1 MKILDSS
8 KSLSVL
14 VSDSTNGLGTIQPL
28 ECTVTEELN
37 GIYECEFTVL
47 TTDKHYE
54 DLKNSGLIKVTV
66 GDGSE
71 QIFRVYFISE
81 PINFVVQVKAQHIT
95 YDLSK
100 IVVKPFSATGAVNI
114 KNQLVSHIL
123 GSYPFTTWTDISN
136 TTSTFTLDIPRSFR
150 ECLGG
155 YEGSVLD
162 VLRCEY
168 EWDNLTV
175 KLHARR
181 GADNGVRIAYGK
193 NLTDFV
199 QEQNNENVYDGVYGY
214 AVVDE
219 VTYEA
224 SGIYNKTGATTP
236 RVLNVD
242 FSDKYESGDVPTAA
256 ELLAY
261 ATTYATNNDIEVPNV
276 NIKIDFVPLWQT
288 EEYKDILQL
297 ERVSLGDT
305 VHVFFDKLNVE
316 ASSRVIKT
324 VWNVLT
330 NKYDSIELGDAR
342 ANMNTVI
349 NETVK
354 ETVDNMDIDL
364 DVDVGWLEDKLDTV
378 TNLIA
383 NGLGLHITQ
392 DSQGRIILHNAETI
406 SASQYQYMITA
417 QGFLLSEDYGQTWSS
432 GWTTSGDAVMNS
444 LSTITLNALEIYGSY
459 IYGTQVQ
466 GSQIIFGDP
475 NDTSGKY
482 IIAQQYD
489 ADSDTNYDGVSFD
502 GTGYVRF
509 QPQEQF
515 IVNNLDGS
523 SNLLNEFV
531 MGSSGTENQA
541 FVTLK
546 NYDYTNHQLANAINM
561 DSHLYNTNTQT
572 YYNETS
578 WQNYETTTGSSAM
591 SNTIRLVARASQ
603 NLIQQTN
610 YVMGNGSTIANRLE
624 MFSQSDRNAFSIAN
638 YGMSGNY
645 AIQCNSF
652 SAAVIPSASQNTI
665 AMSNSKYASTS
676 PANSISLIG
685 TPMGGGATNMM
696 YLNNYDVDGNNI
708 ANQIYMSKSTNDN
721 TLRLRTYRGG
731 NRVAEINMNRASD
744 GTVSITIA
752 TISNSTY
759 GYSGATISLNSNGQ
773 ILLNGLSLSFSGGY
787 VRYS

>member
-81 PINFVVQVKAQHIT
+81 PINFVVTVKAQHIS

-100 IVVKPFSATGAVNI
+100 IVVKPFTATGAVNI

-224 SGIYNKTGATTP
+224 SNYFNKTGATTP
-236 RVLNVD
+236 KILNVD
-242 FSDKYESGDVPTAA
+242 FSSDYQSGQVPTAA
-256 ELLAY
+256 DLLSK
-261 ATTYATNNDIEVPNV
+261 ATTYAQNNPIEVPSV
-276 NIKIDFVPLWQT
+276 NIKIDFIPLWQT

-305 VHVFFDKLNVE
+305 VHVYFDKLNVE
-316 ASSRVIKT
+316 ASARVIKT

-330 NKYDSIELGDAR
+330 GKYDSVELGDAR

-349 NETVK
+349 TSIAEKTI
-354 ETVDNMDIDL
+354 EDADI
-364 DVDVGWLEDKLDTV
+364 DVGWLDEKLEAMT
-378 TNLIA
+378 TLIA
-383 NGLGLHITQ
+383 NGLGLHISQ
-392 DSQGRIILHNAETI
+392 DDAGRIILHNAETI
-406 SASQYQYMITA
+406 AESQYQYMITA
-417 QGFLLSEDYGQTWSS
+417 QGFMLSENYGQTWSS
-432 GWTTSGDAVMNS
+432 GWTTSGDAVLNS
-444 LSTITLNALEIYGSY
+444 LSTITLMALEIYGSY
-459 IYGTQVQ
+459 IQGTQIV
-466 GSQIIFGDP
+466 FGDP
-475 NDTSGKY
+475 SDSSNKY
-482 IIAQQYD
+482 ITV
-489 ADSDTNYDGVSFD
+489 SPNTDGVVFD
-502 GTGYVRF
+502 GTGSVRIR
-509 QPQEQF
+509 PRESF
-515 IVNNLDGS
+515 IVDNLMSDGT
-523 SNLLNEFV
+523 NLYNKVWLNHST
-531 MGSSGTENQA
+531 SSG
-541 FVTLK
+541 
-546 NYDYTNHQLANAINM
+546 
-561 DSHLYNTNTQT
+561 
-572 YYNETS
+572 NETS
-578 WQNYETTTGSSAM
+578 S
-591 SNTIRLVARASQ
+591 IRLFNYNPTNHATGNQISMSSGQTSDGVYSSFGLSNVDTVNSTTANSLTMSCATNTNRVA
-603 NLIQQTN
+603 LTN
-610 YVMGNGSTIANRLE
+610 YFRGT
-624 MFSQSDRNAFSIAN
+624 SQ
-638 YGMSGNY
+638 MS
-645 AIQCNSF
+645 S
-652 SAAVIPSASQNTI
+652 
-665 AMSNSKYASTS
+665 
-676 PANSISLIG
+676 
-685 TPMGGGATNMM
+685 
-696 YLNNYDVDGNNI
+696 
-708 ANQIYMSKSTNDN
+708 QIYMDSSNGSAGVININGYNTSGGSTGSLVINESQMLISGKELRITSSGALYISS
-721 TLRLRTYRGG
+721 TLSQDIHIIAADDLYL
-731 NRVAEINMNRASD
+731 NASD
-744 GTVSITIA
+744 KFYWNNQQVGFITVVGQGGT
-752 TISNSTY
+752 TY
-759 GYSGATISLNSNGQ
+759 SVIGA
-773 ILLNGLSLSFSGGY
+773 
-787 VRYS
+787 V

>member
-100 IVVKPFSATGAVNI
+100 IVVKPFTATGAVNI

-175 KLHARR
+175 KMYARR

-219 VTYEA
+219 TTYEA
-224 SGIYNKTGATTP
+224 SNYYNKTGATTP
-236 RVLNVD
+236 KILNVD
-242 FSDKYESGDVPTAA
+242 FSSDYETGQVPTAA
-256 ELLAY
+256 ELLQK
-261 ATTYATNNDIEVPNV
+261 ATDYATNNSIEVPSV
-276 NIKIDFVPLWQT
+276 NIKIDFIPLWQT
-288 EEYKDILQL
+288 EEYKNILQL

-305 VHVFFDKLNVE
+305 VHVYFDKLNVE

-330 NKYDSIELGDAR
+330 NKYDSIELGDAK
-342 ANMNTVI
+342 ANMNTII
-349 NETVK
+349 NQ
-354 ETVDNMDIDL
+354 TVDTAVDDKIGNLDID
-364 DVDVGWLEDKLDTV
+364 VGFIEQDLNDLGKL
-378 TNLIA
+378 II
-383 NGLGLHITQ
+383 NGLGLYFTREALP
-392 DSQGRIILHNAETI
+392 SGGYRFYLHNKPTLAE
-406 SASQYQYMITA
+406 SDVQYYMSST
-417 QGFLLSEDYGQTWSS
+417 GLMMSNDGGQTWIA
-432 GWTTSGDAVMNS
+432 GYDATTGEMILQA
-444 LSTITLNALEIYGSY
+444 LSTITLRALEIYGSFLR
-459 IYGTQVQ
+459 
-466 GSQIIFGDP
+466 FGDV
-475 NDTSGKY
+475 NSNY
-482 IIAQQYD
+482 IDVAPYS
-489 ADSDTNYDGVSFD
+489 DSSSNPLGVSFD
-502 GTGYVRF
+502 GTGSIRM
-509 QPQEQF
+509 QPQEAFYIYNKNVGGSNSYNSITMSKNGANGQNF
-515 IVNNLDGS
+515 IQLLNYDDEHNYLAANWIYLFSHYDTAKTNRAGITNYQTHTGTRYTANTFFLETGSTGSYVRLRNYNPSS
-523 SNLLNEFV
+523 SNLANYIEF
-531 MGSSGTENQA
+531 GS
-541 FVTLK
+541 
-546 NYDYTNHQLANAINM
+546 
-561 DSHLYNTNTQT
+561 
-572 YYNETS
+572 TS
-578 WQNYETTTGSSAM
+578 T
-591 SNTIRLVARASQ
+591 SNTI
-603 NLIQQTN
+603 NI
-610 YVMGNGSTIANRLE
+610 
-624 MFSQSDRNAFSIAN
+624 RNKDA
-638 YGMSGNY
+638 SGNDINY
-645 AIQCNSF
+645 ISM
-652 SAAVIPSASQNTI
+652 SSSSASLNIWSSSDVFIKSEGAVRISSDSSQDIVIYAADDLNLTYVDKFYI
-665 AMSNSKYASTS
+665 NGHQITMSNGY
-676 PANSISLIG
+676 L
-685 TPMGGGATNMM
+685 M
-696 YLNNYDVDGNNI
+696 Y
-708 ANQIYMSKSTNDN
+708 S
-721 TLRLRTYRGG
+721 
-731 NRVAEINMNRASD
+731 
-744 GTVSITIA
+744 
-752 TISNSTY
+752 
-759 GYSGATISLNSNGQ
+759 
-773 ILLNGLSLSFSGGY
+773 
-787 VRYS
+787 

>member
-81 PINFVVQVKAQHIT
+81 PINFVVTVKAQHIS

-100 IVVKPFSATGAVNI
+100 IVVKPFTATGAVNI

-224 SGIYNKTGATTP
+224 SNYFNKTGATTP
-236 RVLNVD
+236 KILNVD
-242 FSDKYESGDVPTAA
+242 FSSDYETGQVPTAA
-256 ELLAY
+256 DLLSK
-261 ATTYATNNDIEVPNV
+261 ATTYAQNNPIEVPSV
-276 NIKIDFVPLWQT
+276 NIKIDFIPLWQT

-305 VHVFFDKLNVE
+305 VHVYFDKLNVE
-316 ASSRVIKT
+316 ASARVIKT
-324 VWNVLT
+324 EWNVLT
-330 NKYDSIELGDAR
+330 NKYDSIELGDAK

-349 NETVK
+349 NSVVNTA
-354 ETVDNMDIDL
+354 VDDKIGNLDID
-364 DVDVGWLEDKLDTV
+364 VGYIENDLNDLGKL
-378 TNLIA
+378 II
-383 NGLGLHITQ
+383 NGLGLYFTREELAT
-392 DSQGRIILHNAETI
+392 GGYRFYLHNQPTLANSDI
-406 SASQYQYMITA
+406 QYYMSANGLMVSTD
-417 QGFLLSEDYGQTWSS
+417 GGQTWNA
-432 GWTTSGDAVMNS
+432 GFNAQGEMILQA
-444 LSTITLNALEIYGSY
+444 LSTITLRALEIYGSFLR
-459 IYGTQVQ
+459 
-466 GSQIIFGDP
+466 FGDVNSNYIDVAP
-475 NDTSGKY
+475 YSINDVP
-482 IIAQQYD
+482 Q
-489 ADSDTNYDGVSFD
+489 GVSFD
-502 GTGYVRF
+502 GSGYVRL
-509 QPQEQF
+509 QPQEAF
-515 IVNNLDGS
+515 IVNNKAVGGSNNYNTFTMSKNGSSSQNYIALTNYDDLHNYLIANWVYMYSHYGTNSSNITGLSNFATSTGTRYTANTFSLETYSTRSMIALRNYNQNS
-523 SNLLNEFV
+523 SNLANYIEMTV
-531 MGSSGTENQA
+531 GANSNNIIIRNQDSS
-541 FVTLK
+541 
-546 NYDYTNHQLANAINM
+546 ANV
-561 DSHLYNTNTQT
+561 
-572 YYNETS
+572 
-578 WQNYETTTGSSAM
+578 QNYISMNSSTATLTVW
-591 SNTIRLVARASQ
+591 SS
-603 NLIQQTN
+603 
-610 YVMGNGSTIANRLE
+610 
-624 MFSQSDRNAFSIAN
+624 SD
-638 YGMSGNY
+638 
-645 AIQCNSF
+645 
-652 SAAVIPSASQNTI
+652 
-665 AMSNSKYASTS
+665 
-676 PANSISLIG
+676 
-685 TPMGGGATNMM
+685 
-696 YLNNYDVDGNNI
+696 
-708 ANQIYMSKSTNDN
+708 IY
-721 TLRLRTYRGG
+721 
-731 NRVAEINMNRASD
+731 INSD
-744 GTVSITIA
+744 GAVRI
-752 TISNSTY
+752 
-759 GYSGATISLNSNGQ
+759 YSGSGQDIQIVSADSLKLSYTKLYFNGTQ
-773 ILLNGLSLSFSGGY
+773 RNLNFRSDGY
-787 VRYS
+787 VTWS

>member
-81 PINFVVQVKAQHIT
+81 PINFVVTVKAQHIS

-100 IVVKPFSATGAVNI
+100 IVVKPFTATGAVNI

-136 TTSTFTLDIPRSFR
+136 TTSTFALDIPRSFR

-224 SGIYNKTGATTP
+224 SNYFNKTGATTP
-236 RVLNVD
+236 KILNVD
-242 FSDKYESGDVPTAA
+242 FSSDYETGQVPTAA
-256 ELLAY
+256 DLLSK
-261 ATTYATNNDIEVPNV
+261 ATTYAQNNPIEVPSV
-276 NIKIDFVPLWQT
+276 NIKIDFIPLWQT

-305 VHVFFDKLNVE
+305 VHVYFDKLNVE
-316 ASSRVIKT
+316 ASARVIKT
-324 VWNVLT
+324 EWNVLT
-330 NKYDSIELGDAR
+330 NKYDSIELGDAK

-349 NETVK
+349 NSVVNTA
-354 ETVDNMDIDL
+354 VDDKIGNLDID
-364 DVDVGWLEDKLDTV
+364 VGYIENDLNDLGKL
-378 TNLIA
+378 II
-383 NGLGLHITQ
+383 NGLGLYFTREELAT
-392 DSQGRIILHNAETI
+392 GGYRFYLHNQPTLANSDI
-406 SASQYQYMITA
+406 QYYMSANGLMVSTD
-417 QGFLLSEDYGQTWSS
+417 GGQTWNA
-432 GWTTSGDAVMNS
+432 GFNAQGEMILQA
-444 LSTITLNALEIYGSY
+444 LSTITLRALEIYGSFLR
-459 IYGTQVQ
+459 
-466 GSQIIFGDP
+466 FGDVNSNYIDVAP
-475 NDTSGKY
+475 YSINDVP
-482 IIAQQYD
+482 Q
-489 ADSDTNYDGVSFD
+489 GVSFD
-502 GTGYVRF
+502 GSGYVRL
-509 QPQEQF
+509 QPQEAF
-515 IVNNLDGS
+515 IVNNKAVGGSNNYNTFTMSKNGSSSQNYIALTNYDDLHNYLIANWVYMYSHYGTNSSNITGLSNFATSTGTRYTANTFSLETYSTRSMIALRNYNQNS
-523 SNLLNEFV
+523 SNLANYIEMTV
-531 MGSSGTENQA
+531 GANSNNIIIRNQDSS
-541 FVTLK
+541 
-546 NYDYTNHQLANAINM
+546 ANV
-561 DSHLYNTNTQT
+561 
-572 YYNETS
+572 
-578 WQNYETTTGSSAM
+578 QNYISMNSSTATLTVW
-591 SNTIRLVARASQ
+591 SS
-603 NLIQQTN
+603 
-610 YVMGNGSTIANRLE
+610 
-624 MFSQSDRNAFSIAN
+624 SD
-638 YGMSGNY
+638 
-645 AIQCNSF
+645 
-652 SAAVIPSASQNTI
+652 
-665 AMSNSKYASTS
+665 
-676 PANSISLIG
+676 
-685 TPMGGGATNMM
+685 
-696 YLNNYDVDGNNI
+696 
-708 ANQIYMSKSTNDN
+708 IY
-721 TLRLRTYRGG
+721 
-731 NRVAEINMNRASD
+731 INSD
-744 GTVSITIA
+744 GAVRI
-752 TISNSTY
+752 
-759 GYSGATISLNSNGQ
+759 YSGSGQDIQIVSADSLKLSYTKLYFNGTQ
-773 ILLNGLSLSFSGGY
+773 RNLNFRSDGY
-787 VRYS
+787 VTWS

>member
-54 DLKNSGLIKVTV
+54 DLKNSGLIKVEV

-100 IVVKPFSATGAVNI
+100 IVVKPFTATGAVNI

-175 KLHARR
+175 KMYARR

-224 SGIYNKTGATTP
+224 SNYFNKTGATTP
-236 RVLNVD
+236 KILNVD
-242 FSDKYESGDVPTAA
+242 FSSDYETGQVPTAA
-256 ELLAY
+256 DLLAK
-261 ATTYATNNDIEVPNV
+261 ATTYAQNNPIEVPSV
-276 NIKIDFVPLWQT
+276 NIKIDFIPLWQT

-305 VHVFFDKLNVE
+305 VHVYFDKLNVE
-316 ASSRVIKT
+316 ANARVIKT
-324 VWNVLT
+324 EWNVLT
-330 NKYDSIELGDAR
+330 GKYDSIELGDAR

-417 QGFLLSEDYGQTWSS
+417 QGFMLSEDYGQTWSS
-432 GWTTSGDAVMNS
+432 GWTTSGDAVLNS
-444 LSTITLNALEIYGSY
+444 LSTITLKALEIYGSY
-459 IYGTQVQ
+459 IEGTQ
-466 GSQIIFGDP
+466 IMFGDH
-475 NDTSGKY
+475 DDKY
-482 IIAQQYD
+482 VLARPYD
-489 ADSDTNYDGVSFD
+489 ANNDGVMDGVLFE
-502 GTGYVRF
+502 GTGYVSF
-509 QPQEQF
+509 TPKEKF
-515 IVNNLDGS
+515 SVVNQNTSNANLNLFEMAGAYSPYINLINYSPSGGVSANELRMSTTSSSSSVNLNNAVDGVAKNKMTIHSVANGGGSIFNFENYRSDQDFLSNAIYMQSLSTQAYIDILNYQYNS
-523 SNLLNEFV
+523 SSRSNANFLRLWSNSSGNSIKLQNYDANGTLLN
-531 MGSSGTENQA
+531 
-541 FVTLK
+541 
-546 NYDYTNHQLANAINM
+546 
-561 DSHLYNTNTQT
+561 
-572 YYNETS
+572 
-578 WQNYETTTGSSAM
+578 
-591 SNTIRLVARASQ
+591 
-603 NLIQQTN
+603 
-610 YVMGNGSTIANRLE
+610 
-624 MFSQSDRNAFSIAN
+624 SID
-638 YGMSGNY
+638 
-645 AIQCNSF
+645 
-652 SAAVIPSASQNTI
+652 
-665 AMSNSKYASTS
+665 
-676 PANSISLIG
+676 
-685 TPMGGGATNMM
+685 
-696 YLNNYDVDGNNI
+696 LN
-708 ANQIYMSKSTNDN
+708 
-721 TLRLRTYRGG
+721 
-731 NRVAEINMNRASD
+731 SD
-744 GTVSITIA
+744 GTLNVHSYSTLYISSSGRVDINSSGSQDIRLISADDIHIQATDKVEITGRGV
-752 TISNSTY
+752 Y
-759 GYSGATISLNSNGQ
+759 YNGSQ
-773 ILLNGLSLSFSGGY
+773 
-787 VRYS
+787 VW

>member
-54 DLKNSGLIKVTV
+54 DLKNSGLIKVEV

-100 IVVKPFSATGAVNI
+100 IVVKPFTATGAVNI

-224 SGIYNKTGATTP
+224 SNYFNKTGATTP
-236 RVLNVD
+236 KILNVD
-242 FSDKYESGDVPTAA
+242 FSSDYETGQVPTAA
-256 ELLAY
+256 DLLAK
-261 ATTYATNNDIEVPNV
+261 ATTYAQNNPIEVPSV
-276 NIKIDFVPLWQT
+276 NIKIDFIPLWQT

-305 VHVFFDKLNVE
+305 VHVYFDKLNVE

-349 NETVK
+349 NETVNTAIDEK
-354 ETVDNMDIDL
+354 VGNLDID
-364 DVDVGWLEDKLDTV
+364 VGFIEQDLNDLGKL
-378 TNLIA
+378 II
-383 NGLGLHITQ
+383 NGLGLYFTREALP
-392 DSQGRIILHNAETI
+392 SGGYRFYLHNKPTLAQ
-406 SASQYQYMITA
+406 SDVQYYMSST
-417 QGFLLSEDYGQTWSS
+417 GLMMSNDGGQTWVA
-432 GWTTSGDAVMNS
+432 GYDATTGEMILQA
-444 LSTITLNALEIYGSY
+444 LSTITLRATEIYGSLLR
-459 IYGTQVQ
+459 
-466 GSQIIFGDP
+466 FGDV
-475 NDTSGKY
+475 NSNY
-482 IIAQQYD
+482 IDVAPYS
-489 ADSDTNYDGVSFD
+489 DSNSNPLGVSFD
-502 GTGYVRF
+502 GTGSVRF
-509 QPQEQF
+509 QPHESF
-515 IVNNLDGS
+515 LINNLMSDDVHSYNTFSMVHSVS
-523 SNLLNEFV
+523 STIESSRVTIGNYNPSNKA
-531 MGSSGTENQA
+531 MGNQITMASGQSSEGLYASMSVSNNDVVNGTTANALAMSCATNTNRVTLTNYFRGTSQMATQVYMDSSSGFSTMN
-541 FVTLK
+541 L
-546 NYDYTNHQLANAINM
+546 YT
-561 DSHLYNTNTQT
+561 YKT
-572 YYNETS
+572 
-578 WQNYETTTGSSAM
+578 
-591 SNTIRLVARASQ
+591 
-603 NLIQQTN
+603 
-610 YVMGNGSTIANRLE
+610 NGST
-624 MFSQSDRNAFSIAN
+624 MH
-638 YGMSGNY
+638 
-645 AIQCNSF
+645 
-652 SAAVIPSASQNTI
+652 TI
-665 AMSNSKYASTS
+665 SM
-676 PANSISLIG
+676 PANSSMSINSGSDLLLSAAGAIRMSSSGSQDITITAADDLHISAGDKIYWNG
-685 TPMGGGATNMM
+685 TQVGF
-696 YLNNYDVDGNNI
+696 
-708 ANQIYMSKSTNDN
+708 
-721 TLRLRTYRGG
+721 R
-731 NRVAEINMNRASD
+731 SD
-744 GTVSITIA
+744 GSI
-752 TISNSTY
+752 
-759 GYSGATISLNSNGQ
+759 G
-773 ILLNGLSLSFSGGY
+773 SLS
-787 VRYS
+787 

>member
-14 VSDSTNGLGTIQPL
+14 VNDLSNGLGTIQPL

-54 DLKNSGLIKVTV
+54 DLKNSGLIKVEV

-175 KLHARR
+175 KMYARR

-224 SGIYNKTGATTP
+224 SNYFNKTGATTP
-236 RVLNVD
+236 KILNVD
-242 FSDKYESGDVPTAA
+242 FSSDYETGQVPTAA
-256 ELLAY
+256 DLLSK
-261 ATTYATNNDIEVPNV
+261 ATTYAQNNSIEVPSV
-276 NIKIDFVPLWQT
+276 NIKIDFIPLWQT

-305 VHVFFDKLNVE
+305 VHVYFDKLNVE

-383 NGLGLHITQ
+383 NGLGLHISQ
-392 DSQGRIILHNAETI
+392 DSQGRIILHNEETI

-432 GWTTSGDAVMNS
+432 GWTTSGDAVLNS
-444 LSTITLNALEIYGSY
+444 LSTITLRALEIYGSY
-459 IYGTQVQ
+459 IEGTQ
-466 GSQIIFGDP
+466 IMFGDH
-475 NDTSGKY
+475 NDKY
-482 IIAQQYD
+482 ILARPYD
-489 ADSDTNYDGVSFD
+489 EDNDGVMDGILFE
-502 GTGYVRF
+502 GTGYATF
-509 QPQEQF
+509 KPQEQF
-515 IVNNLDGS
+515 FVDNVDSNGNSLNSFKLGTYLDTNDVVYNEIDLVN
-523 SNLLNEFV
+523 
-531 MGSSGTENQA
+531 M
-541 FVTLK
+541 
-546 NYDYTNHQLANAINM
+546 
-561 DSHLYNTNTQT
+561 
-572 YYNETS
+572 YYNG
-578 WQNYETTTGSSAM
+578 NYEANSLQLL
-591 SNTIRLVARASQ
+591 SNASQ
-603 NLIQQTN
+603 NKTLIRNRKRNDSGTAN
-610 YVMGNGSTIANRLE
+610 YVMLTQTGSTSSEIQLLNYEYNSTYYGNAIY
-624 MFSQSDRNAFSIAN
+624 MQSTPSGNTLRIAN
-638 YGMSGNY
+638 YQVGSNGTGNSLNLTSDMKAVLWSGNDLWLRSNGAVRIY
-645 AIQCNSF
+645 TDINDSTVIGDWNS
-652 SAAVIPSASQNTI
+652 
-665 AMSNSKYASTS
+665 
-676 PANSISLIG
+676 
-685 TPMGGGATNMM
+685 
-696 YLNNYDVDGNNI
+696 
-708 ANQIYMSKSTNDN
+708 NDN
-721 TLRLRTYRGG
+721 G
-731 NRVAEINMNRASD
+731 NRQD
-744 GTVSITIA
+744 LYLG
-752 TISNSTY
+752 
-759 GYSGATISLNSNGQ
+759 GYSVKIQAQYNGRIYLYWGSTRYYLEVSNG
-773 ILLNGLSLSFSGGY
+773 Y
-787 VRYS
+787 VKAVSA

>member
-100 IVVKPFSATGAVNI
+100 IVVKPFTATGAVNI

-155 YEGSVLD
+155 YEGSILD

-168 EWDNLTV
+168 EWVNLTV

-224 SGIYNKTGATTP
+224 SNYFNKTGATTP
-236 RVLNVD
+236 KILNVD
-242 FSDKYESGDVPTAA
+242 FSSDYETGQVPTAA
-256 ELLAY
+256 DLLAK
-261 ATTYATNNDIEVPNV
+261 ATTYAQNNPIEVPSV
-276 NIKIDFVPLWQT
+276 NIKIDFIPLWQT

-324 VWNVLT
+324 VWNALT

-349 NETVK
+349 NETVNTAIDEK
-354 ETVDNMDIDL
+354 VGNLDID
-364 DVDVGWLEDKLDTV
+364 VGFIEQDLNDLGKL
-378 TNLIA
+378 II
-383 NGLGLHITQ
+383 NGLGLYFTREALP
-392 DSQGRIILHNAETI
+392 SGGYRFYLHNKPTLAE
-406 SASQYQYMITA
+406 SDVQYYMSST
-417 QGFLLSEDYGQTWSS
+417 GLMMSNDGGQTWVA
-432 GWTTSGDAVMNS
+432 GYDATTGEMILQA
-444 LSTITLNALEIYGSY
+444 LSTITLRALEIYGSFLR
-459 IYGTQVQ
+459 
-466 GSQIIFGDP
+466 FGDV
-475 NDTSGKY
+475 NSNY
-482 IIAQQYD
+482 IDVAPYS
-489 ADSDTNYDGVSFD
+489 DSNSNPLGVSFD
-502 GTGYVRF
+502 GTGSVRF
-509 QPQEQF
+509 QPHESF
-515 IVNNLDGS
+515 YIYNLMSDNVHSYNSFSMAHPVS
-523 SNLLNEFV
+523 SANESSIINLLNYNP
-531 MGSSGTENQA
+531 SNQA
-541 FVTLK
+541 MGNQITMASGQTSDGLYASMNVSNNDVVNGTTANALAMSCATNTNRVTLT
-546 NYDYTNHQLANAINM
+546 NYFRGTSQMSSQIWMDSSSATAGRINIYTYNSAGNTVNTINM
-561 DSHLYNTNTQT
+561 TESDLIITGAGLRLASTGALWI
-572 YYNETS
+572 TS
-578 WQNYETTTGSSAM
+578 
-591 SNTIRLVARASQ
+591 
-603 NLIQQTN
+603 
-610 YVMGNGSTIANRLE
+610 
-624 MFSQSDRNAFSIAN
+624 
-638 YGMSGNY
+638 
-645 AIQCNSF
+645 
-652 SAAVIPSASQNTI
+652 SASQDI
-665 AMSNSKYASTS
+665 H
-676 PANSISLIG
+676 ISAADDL
-685 TPMGGGATNMM
+685 
-696 YLNNYDVDGNNI
+696 YLN
-708 ANQIYMSKSTNDN
+708 ANDKIYWNGTQVGF
-721 TLRLRTYRGG
+721 R
-731 NRVAEINMNRASD
+731 SD
-744 GTVSITIA
+744 GSI
-752 TISNSTY
+752 
-759 GYSGATISLNSNGQ
+759 GAI
-773 ILLNGLSLSFSGGY
+773 
-787 VRYS
+787 

>member
-54 DLKNSGLIKVTV
+54 DLKNSGLIKVEV

-100 IVVKPFSATGAVNI
+100 IVVKPFTATGAVNI

-224 SGIYNKTGATTP
+224 TNYYNKTGATTP
-236 RVLNVD
+236 KILNVD
-242 FSDKYESGDVPTAA
+242 FSSDYETGQVPTAA
-256 ELLAY
+256 DLLAK
-261 ATTYATNNDIEVPNV
+261 ATTYAQNNPIEVPSV

-324 VWNVLT
+324 TWNVLT

-349 NETVK
+349 NETVNTAIDEK
-354 ETVDNMDIDL
+354 VGNLDID
-364 DVDVGWLEDKLDTV
+364 VGFIEQDLNDLGKL
-378 TNLIA
+378 II
-383 NGLGLHITQ
+383 NGLGLYFTREALP
-392 DSQGRIILHNAETI
+392 SGGYRFYLHNKPTLAE
-406 SASQYQYMITA
+406 SDVQYYMSST
-417 QGFLLSEDYGQTWSS
+417 GLMMSNDGGQTWVA
-432 GWTTSGDAVMNS
+432 GYDATTGEMILQA
-444 LSTITLNALEIYGSY
+444 LSTITLRALEVYGSFLRFGSEDSNY
-459 IYGTQVQ
+459 IDVAPYSIDDVPQ
-466 GSQIIFGDP
+466 
-475 NDTSGKY
+475 
-482 IIAQQYD
+482 
-489 ADSDTNYDGVSFD
+489 GVSFD
-502 GTGYVRF
+502 GTGAIRM
-509 QPQEQF
+509 QPQGEFNLRNIDSSDNTFNRLYMRHQSNQNRVLLENYVYNDSSRLANYEQLVSNA
-515 IVNNLDGS
+515 VNNVLS
-523 SNLLNEFV
+523 LLNY
-531 MGSSGTENQA
+531 N
-541 FVTLK
+541 K
-546 NYDYTNHQLANAINM
+546 NLSTQTLANNISIGSYTAQSSIMLANNN
-561 DSHLYNTNTQT
+561 L
-572 YYNETS
+572 
-578 WQNYETTTGSSAM
+578 GSSASANTLTM
-591 SNTIRLVARASQ
+591 SSSSTANKVEIY
-603 NLIQQTN
+603 N
-610 YVMGNGSTIANRLE
+610 YDSTGTAKNYISMDSSSSMMHIWSFNDLYLQSNGAVRIYSGSTQDITLNA
-624 MFSQSDRNAFSIAN
+624 SDDLHINWSD
-638 YGMSGNY
+638 
-645 AIQCNSF
+645 
-652 SAAVIPSASQNTI
+652 
-665 AMSNSKYASTS
+665 K
-676 PANSISLIG
+676 L
-685 TPMGGGATNMM
+685 
-696 YLNNYDVDGNNI
+696 YLNN
-708 ANQIYMSKSTNDN
+708 NQMTLKSFTVNG
-721 TLRLRTYRGG
+721 TSYTALC
-731 NRVAEINMNRASD
+731 VA
-744 GTVSITIA
+744 
-752 TISNSTY
+752 
-759 GYSGATISLNSNGQ
+759 
-773 ILLNGLSLSFSGGY
+773 
-787 VRYS
+787 

>member
-1 MKILDSS
+1 MKILDST

-81 PINFVVQVKAQHIT
+81 PINFVVTVKAQHIS

-100 IVVKPFSATGAVNI
+100 IVVKPFTATGAVNV

-162 VLRCEY
+162 VFRCEY

-175 KLHARR
+175 KMYARR

-224 SGIYNKTGATTP
+224 SNYYNKTGATTP
-236 RVLNVD
+236 KILNVD
-242 FSDKYESGDVPTAA
+242 FSSDYQSGQVPTAA
-256 ELLAY
+256 ELLQK
-261 ATTYATNNDIEVPNV
+261 ATTYATNNSIEVPSV

-305 VHVFFDKLNVE
+305 VHVYFDKLNVE

-330 NKYDSIELGDAR
+330 EKYDSIELGDAR
-342 ANMNTVI
+342 ANLNTII
-349 NETVK
+349 NSS
-354 ETVDNMDIDL
+354 VDSAVDDKIGNLDID
-364 DVDVGWLEDKLDTV
+364 VGYIENDLNDLGKL
-378 TNLIA
+378 II
-383 NGLGLHITQ
+383 NGLGLYFTREELAT
-392 DSQGRIILHNAETI
+392 GGYRFYLHNQPTLANSDI
-406 SASQYQYMITA
+406 QYYMSANGLMVSTD
-417 QGFLLSEDYGQTWSS
+417 GGQTWNA
-432 GWTTSGDAVMNS
+432 GFNAQGEMILQA
-444 LSTITLNALEIYGSY
+444 LSTITLRALEIYGSFLR
-459 IYGTQVQ
+459 
-466 GSQIIFGDP
+466 FGDV
-475 NDTSGKY
+475 NSNY
-482 IIAQQYD
+482 IDVAPYS
-489 ADSDTNYDGVSFD
+489 DSSSNPLGVSFD
-502 GTGYVRF
+502 GTGTVRF
-509 QPQEQF
+509 RPHGEFYVENKNLSDVLLNTFKMTGVSDATTPSVDLRNYSGTTGNIGNRMLMSSSSSTSDLQIQNRQNGITRNDIHANIGPSETYLQLNNRDASGYAKNRLYFQLQTNNSLIF
-515 IVNNLDGS
+515 LRNNKPNTDAYANNLT
-523 SNLLNEFV
+523 
-531 MGSSGTENQA
+531 MQC
-541 FVTLK
+541 
-546 NYDYTNHQLANAINM
+546 
-561 DSHLYNTNTQT
+561 
-572 YYNETS
+572 
-578 WQNYETTTGSSAM
+578 TTTSSR
-591 SNTIRLVARASQ
+591 I
-603 NLIQQTN
+603 
-610 YVMGNGSTIANRLE
+610 
-624 MFSQSDRNAFSIAN
+624 D
-638 YGMSGNY
+638 
-645 AIQCNSF
+645 
-652 SAAVIPSASQNTI
+652 
-665 AMSNSKYASTS
+665 
-676 PANSISLIG
+676 
-685 TPMGGGATNMM
+685 
-696 YLNNYDVDGNNI
+696 LNNYLYNSSNIGNYVNMI
-708 ANQIYMSKSTNDN
+708 SNATSNQIYIANN
-721 TLRLRTYRGG
+721 VFGG
-731 NRVAEINMNRASD
+731 SGNASYINM
-744 GTVSITIA
+744 
-752 TISNSTY
+752 ISNS
-759 GYSGATISLNSNGQ
+759 SGNTISLYNNDSSGNVINRLDLKSDGM
-773 ILLNGLSLSFSGGY
+773 LTMYAGSDLRLDSGGA
-787 VRYS
+787 VRMTSSGGQDITITSADDLHISWVDKLYINNTARRIYFNTDGSVTWGTYD

>member
-54 DLKNSGLIKVTV
+54 DLKNSGLIKVEV

-81 PINFVVQVKAQHIT
+81 PINFVVTVKAQHIS

-100 IVVKPFSATGAVNI
+100 IVVKPFTATGAVNV

-123 GSYPFTTWTDISN
+123 GSYPFTTWTDITN

-162 VLRCEY
+162 VFRCEY

-175 KLHARR
+175 KMYARR

-224 SGIYNKTGATTP
+224 SNYYNKTGASTP
-236 RVLNVD
+236 RILNVD
-242 FSDKYESGDVPTAA
+242 FSSDYESGDVPTAA
-256 ELLAY
+256 ELLQK
-261 ATTYATNNDIEVPNV
+261 ATTYATNNSIEVPSV
-276 NIKIDFVPLWQT
+276 NIKIDFIPLWQT
-288 EEYKDILQL
+288 EEYKNILQL

-305 VHVFFDKLNVE
+305 VHVYFDKLNVE
-316 ASSRVIKT
+316 ASARVIKT

-330 NKYDSIELGDAR
+330 GKYDSIELGDAR

-354 ETVDNMDIDL
+354 QTVDNMDIDL

-383 NGLGLHITQ
+383 NGLGLHISQ
-392 DSQGRIILHNAETI
+392 DGAGRIILHNAETI

-417 QGFLLSEDYGQTWSS
+417 QGFMLSEDYGQTWSS
-432 GWTTSGDAVMNS
+432 GWTTSGDAVLNS
-444 LSTITLNALEIYGSY
+444 LSTITLRALEIYGSY
-459 IYGTQVQ
+459 IE
-466 GSQIIFGDP
+466 GSQILFGDHS
-475 NDTSGKY
+475 DKY
-482 IIAQQYD
+482 ILAQ
-489 ADSDTNYDGVSFD
+489 NYEMNGSYVGVTFD
-502 GTGYVRF
+502 GNGYVRF
-509 QPQEQF
+509 RPQEQF

-531 MGSSGTENQA
+531 MGSSGTYNQA

-546 NYDYTNHQLANAINM
+546 NYDHNNHLLANSIDM
-561 DSHLYNTNTQT
+561 DDNYGSNTASSQYNRFEVNNYQTATGTQ
-572 YYNETS
+572 YL
-578 WQNYETTTGSSAM
+578 
-591 SNTIRLVARASQ
+591 SNTISMEARSGYNDFWFRNKQFQNSSKDANTLQFYSYGASSNKLTLSNYDLNDT
-603 NLIQQTN
+603 NL
-610 YVMGNGSTIANRLE
+610 ANRLQWE
-624 MFSQSDRNAFSIAN
+624 TFSNVTFSEFENYQADTGGLAN
-638 YGMSGNY
+638 RLQMRGVSVGSGDTTGNY
-645 AIQCNSF
+645 IRL
-652 SAAVIPSASQNTI
+652 T
-665 AMSNSKYASTS
+665 
-676 PANSISLIG
+676 
-685 TPMGGGATNMM
+685 
-696 YLNNYDVDGNNI
+696 NYDVDNSSNVTS
-708 ANQIYMSKSTNDN
+708 AQIEMVKRTSDN
-721 TLRLRTYRGG
+721 ALRLQVYR
-731 NRVAEINMNRASD
+731 S
-744 GTVSITIA
+744 GTVIGSLNLYRDSSANITIMMSIPNQ
-752 TISNSTY
+752 TVNNQEYKGCS
-759 GYSGATISLNSNGQ
+759 ISLSSSTGSINLTATGGVYANGTR
-773 ILLNGLSLSFSGGY
+773 IG
-787 VRYS
+787 